1 MSTVRGHLNNF
12 IRFSAVD
19 GPGNRFVLF
28 LQGCNFN
35 CINCHNPY
43 TIAECNNCGLCV
55 EPCPEDALTLTA
67 EPLVVVDR
75 ARCTECG
82 ICIDVCPYD
91 STPLSRWV
99 SVDEIVEEI
108 RVVAPFLSGIT
119 VSGGEATL
127 QADFVGALFA
137 AVKAAPD
144 LRHLTTFVDTNGAAP
159 QAVWE
164 QLIPVMDGA
173 MVDLKAF
180 DPATHELLTAHGNE
194 AVLESIRYLAR
205 HGRLQEV
212 RLLMIPGYNDDRD
225 VVSATADWLR
235 TVDPDMR
242 IELIGYRGHGVRI
255 ESEHLVEP
263 EGALMRELAA
273 AVTAVGLPEPVLV

>member
-1 MSTVRGHLNNF
+1 MNTVRGHLNNS

-43 TIAECNNCGLCV
+43 TITECNNCGLCV
-55 EPCPEDALTLTA
+55 EPCPEDALALTA
-67 EPLVVVDR
+67 DPLVVVDR
-75 ARCTECG
+75 AKCTECG

-91 STPLSRWV
+91 STPLSRWL
-99 SVDEIVEEI
+99 SVAEVLEEI
-108 RVVAPFLSGIT
+108 RAVAPFLSGIT

-127 QADFVGALFA
+127 QVDFVSALLA
-137 AVKAAPD
+137 AVKADSD
-144 LRHLTTFVDTNGAAP
+144 LGHLTTFVDSNGAAP
-159 QAVWE
+159 QTVWD

-173 MVDLKAF
+173 MIDLKAF
-180 DPATHELLTAHGNE
+180 DPAAHELLTAHGNE

-205 HGRLQEV
+205 HERLHEV
-212 RLLMIPGYNDDRD
+212 RLLMIPGYNDDQD
-225 VVSATADWLR
+225 IVLATADWLR
-235 TVDPDMR
+235 GVDPDMR
-242 IELIGYRGHGVRI
+242 IELIGYRGHGVRL

-263 EGALMRELAA
+263 GAAQMRELAETVRA
-273 AVTAVGLPEPVLV
+273 AGLPDPVLV